1 MKGGITMIKR
11 IKGLQRDT
19 LIYLDKNLSQRQ
31 RELKKSID
39 KSTSESK
46 LSYAEINEVLYLIDR
61 EQQYLA
67 NHRR

>member
-1 MKGGITMIKR
+1 MIKR

-19 LIYLDKNLSQRQ
+19 LIYLDENLSQKQ
-31 RELKKSID
+31 RELKSSINE
-39 KSTSESK
+39 SINESK
-46 LSYAEINEVLYLIDR
+46 LPYAEINEVLYLIDR

>member
-1 MKGGITMIKR
+1 MIKR

-19 LIYLDKNLSQRQ
+19 LIYLDKNLSQKQ

>member
-1 MKGGITMIKR
+1 MLKR

-39 KSTSESK
+39 ESISESK

>member
-1 MKGGITMIKR
+1 MLKR

-31 RELKKSID
+31 RDLKKSID

>member
-1 MKGGITMIKR
+1 MIKR
-11 IKGLQRDT
+11 IKRLQQDT

-39 KSTSESK
+39 ESTSESK

-67 NHRR
+67 NHRC

>member
-1 MKGGITMIKR
+1 MLKR

>member
-1 MKGGITMIKR
+1 MIKR